1 MSRNSLLLGILLTAF
16 SLALHFLPIW
26 ETMLNRGPETW
37 DGTPLAHDYV
47 EEVINAHRSGDDFS
61 FRRRPLTTWCVDA
74 ISIARIPA
82 KTAFI
87 ALSLLLF
94 LASGLLVYRLAIEF
108 GSTAKQALLAQAF
121 FHVSPTVLFAWFD
134 PMYTYDE
141 PIQYAA
147 LLGAVLSM
155 VHGRTVLSI
164 AALTIALIAHETSL
178 FIMPLFMVMLR
189 RSPRRMSITIA
200 SPVVLFALFLFAYLP
215 SQDLM
220 RPTFDDSLHRFGT
233 WAFNFSS
240 PAMAAE
246 TMGYMAM
253 TLLLPVYLLVRFRG
267 SNAAEPRARETMQA
281 FWISL
286 VLNTLVVLIAAKA
299 REARV
304 LALPLIIVWPL
315 LGKAFSSE
323 WARLGGWT
331 GLLSFIRRPAS
342 ALVFV
347 LVIAIVFSTIRR
359 GFILSTGIPQDN
371 PWHEYLQLEALLVI
385 AFLFAEQS
393 RQRSRLHPA

>member
-1 MSRNSLLLGILLTAF
+1 MSRNSLLLGALLTAL

-37 DGTPLAHDYV
+37 DGIPLQHDYV

-61 FRRRPLTTWCVDA
+61 FRRRPLMTWCVDVLNLA
-74 ISIARIPA
+74 GLPI

-94 LASGLLVYRLAIEF
+94 LASGLLVHRLALAF

-147 LLGAVLSM
+147 LLIAVLTM
-155 VHGRTVLSI
+155 DNGRILLSI

-178 FIMPLFMVMLR
+178 FIMPLFMVLLWH
-189 RSPRRMSITIA
+189 SSRRMWITIA
-200 SPVVLFALFLFAYLP
+200 SPVLLFVLFLLTYLP

-220 RPTFDDSLHRFGT
+220 RPTLEDGLHRFGT

-246 TMGYMAM
+246 TVCYMAM
-253 TLLLPVYLLVRFRG
+253 TLLLPVFLLTRLQR
-267 SNAAEPRARETMQA
+267 SDIADPHARKAIHA

-286 VLNTLVVLIAAKA
+286 ALNTLVVLLAAKA

-315 LGKAFSSE
+315 LGMAFSNE

-331 GLLSFIRRPAS
+331 GLPSFMHRPAS
-342 ALVFV
+342 ALVFA
-347 LVIAIVFSTIRR
+347 LVIAIVFFAIRW
-359 GFILSTGIPQDN
+359 GFVLSTGIPQDN
-371 PWHEYLQLEALLVI
+371 PWHEYLQLEAMLVI
-385 AFLFAEQS
+385 AFLFAKRGQ
-393 RQRSRLHPA
+393 QRSRLHPA